1 MRSASPE
8 LLSATEEDRRQQDQQ
23 QLPSCPPRAYDG
35 REKVADTC
43 PSTDDDLES
52 NSKEKTKDGGSMA
65 PKAPWWSRYSGYQK
79 LKLQPPSIHSR
90 HARRGVLA
98 AFAACAI
105 ILTVVLVWLHETHR
119 LGSGKAG
126 ISVTLQQGTYVGET
140 TPKSTIYPRAIDAF
154 RGIPYAQSTG
164 GDNRFR
170 APQPLP
176 SSLDSSKVH
185 YAQNFGPICGNN
197 GAEDCLSVNVYRPH
211 FGDDKAADA
220 ADMNKLVQDGRQL
233 PAMPIVIYV
242 HGGGFNGG
250 AGKERN
256 MASFVSWA
264 AVPIVGISFNYR
276 TGALG
281 FLPSSLTKKEGVLN
295 LGLKDQQMLLG
306 WVQKN
311 AAAFGGDPDNVTLVG
326 LSAGAHSIGH
336 QLISYSPANKL
347 TNDAVPFRKVIM
359 ESGGPTARALF
370 APDHPLH
377 EQQFQQFLSAC
388 GLTGVPDDE
397 IFSRLRDLSLSRI
410 QSASTK
416 IWNRYNGGSLRW
428 AFQPVV
434 DGPGGV
440 IPDLPLRS
448 WEKGNVL
455 RIPIMSGFDTNEGAT
470 FVPPRASDSD
480 ALRDLMGGIIPALN
494 ETSLTT
500 MEDIYPDPLTTSEG
514 KILYS
519 IKPPAG
525 FGKQF
530 WRLDDAYAH
539 YAYICPVLQTGHFAS
554 TATDSKAPVYI
565 YHFAAR
571 SAAHGGTD
579 HGDEAPV
586 VAHDQQVLAHF
597 PGLIEAADLMT
608 DFWTRFAAFGDPN
621 PSSNSGMMWNRYE
634 SPFAENATG
643 VDKIT
648 GANGQVALFA
658 QGNDERML
666 ARGRSSPGTPGQMIA
681 LTDRELMECRYWF
694 NRVIYS
700 EGFGNGSLALS

>member
-1 MRSASPE
+1 MLSAS
-8 LLSATEEDRRQQDQQ
+8 LSTEDRN
-23 QLPSCPPRAYDG
+23 QLPSCPPKAYSG
-35 REKVADTC
+35 RDKAANDNTC
-43 PSTDDDLES
+43 SAQAYDLES
-52 NSKEKTKDGGSMA
+52 NHKEKSENSSSSDNSMA

-79 LKLQPPSIHSR
+79 LRIQRPNSP
-90 HARRGVLA
+90 ARRGVFAALA
-98 AFAACAI
+98 ACVVI
-105 ILTVVLVWLHETHR
+105 VTVVVVWLSKTHR
-119 LGSGKAG
+119 LGSGK
-126 ISVTLQQGTYVGET
+126 SSVTVTLQQGTYLGET
-140 TPKSTIYPRAIDAF
+140 TPKSSIYPRAVDAW

-170 APQPLP
+170 APQPL
-176 SSLDSSKVH
+176 SSDASSSKV
-185 YAQNFGPICGNN
+185 YNAQDFGPICGNT

-211 FGDDKAADA
+211 FGDNYQADA
-220 ADMNKLVQDGRQL
+220 ADMNKLHHEGRQL
-233 PAMPIVIYV
+233 PAMPVVVYV

-264 AVPIVGISFNYR
+264 AMPIVGISFNYR

-281 FLPSSLTKKEGVLN
+281 FLPSSITEKEGVLN
-295 LGLKDQQMLLG
+295 LGLKDQQMLLA

-311 AAAFGGDPDNVTLVG
+311 VATFGGDPDNVTLMG

-347 TNDAVPFRKVIM
+347 TNNAVPFHKVIM
-359 ESGGPTARALF
+359 ESGGPTARAVF
-370 APDHPLH
+370 APSHPLH
-377 EQQFQQFLSAC
+377 EQQFQEFLSAC
-388 GLTGVPDDE
+388 GLSDISDDE
-397 IFSRLRDLSLSRI
+397 VFPKLRELSLSRI
-410 QSASTK
+410 QSASK
-416 IWNRYNGGSLRW
+416 AIWDKYNSPSLRW
-428 AFQPVV
+428 AFQPSI

-448 WEKGNVL
+448 WEKGSVL
-455 RIPIMSGFDTNEGAT
+455 RIPILSGFDTNEGAT

-480 ALRDLMGGIIPALN
+480 ALRDLLGGIIPALN

-500 MEDIYPDPLTTSEG
+500 MENIYPDPLSTSEG

-519 IKPPAG
+519 YQPAG

-539 YAYICPVLQTGHFAS
+539 YAYICPVLQTGHYAS
-554 TATDSKAPVYI
+554 IATDSKAPVYI

-586 VAHDQQVLAHF
+586 VAHDQQVLANF
-597 PGLIEAADLMT
+597 PGLTETATLMT

-621 PSSNSGMMWNRYE
+621 PEYLSTATNTNMMWMKYQ
-634 SPFAENATG
+634 SPFSDSGDKVTG
-643 VDKIT
+643 V
-648 GANGQVALFA
+648 NGQVALFGL
-658 QGNDERML
+658 GNDERML
-666 ARGRSSPGTPGQMIA
+666 AKGRSSPGTPGQMIA
-681 LTDRELMECRYWF
+681 LTERELMECRFWF
-694 NRVIYS
+694 DKVIYS
-700 EGFGNGSLALS
+700 EGFGNGSLALT